1 MDLLQILSLGLAG
14 YGGFGLATG
23 RVYAK
28 DGMSSRLI
36 EKAEQPGYFLIVCL
50 CYIGVGILLFFA
62 AGQRG
67 A

>member
-14 YGGFGLATG
+14 YGGWGLVTG

-28 DGMSSRLI
+28 DGISSRLI
-36 EKAEQPGYFLIVCL
+36 EKTEQPTYFLIVCL

-67 A
+67 G